1 MLEACPVP
9 LQNMVMVM
17 IVVIKVLAKKTF
29 AKDGDGG
36 VGKCGKQV
44 RGGG

>member
-1 MLEACPVP
+1 MSCSSPKHGDGDDRGNLKY
-9 LQNMVMVM
+9 LQ
-17 IVVIKVLAKKTF
+17 KKTF